1 MSTDL
6 LAKTSSSPHHNR
18 SFHTNTV
25 WPSLVWPF
33 LGSYPSALGFTC
45 CCFFVQNFYLL
56 IFHGNGVW
64 YWGEHSGWKCTE
76 NASIL
81 LLYMVILWNISPRD
95 KCFQWRDYCPE
106 RSEGV
111 FIARAI
117 YQENKLAL
125 TECCSVLITKLSQ
138 FLWSSHAQLV
148 KQISSL
154 HLLFI
159 NKVLN
164 ITKHILNA
172 TSLKLKRV
180 LGWAINWN
188 CNILLLLSLQPIF
201 NFAHTLLKQQT
212 TTRTTQMG
220 VFNCC
225 VFAWQQIN
233 ELVIEKP

>member
-1 MSTDL
+1 M
-6 LAKTSSSPHHNR
+6 NR
-18 SFHTNTV
+18 KCFHSFTLYSHT
-25 WPSLVWPF
+25 
-33 LGSYPSALGFTC
+33 
-45 CCFFVQNFYLL
+45 
-56 IFHGNGVW
+56 
-64 YWGEHSGWKCTE
+64 
-76 NASIL
+76 
-81 LLYMVILWNISPRD
+81 VILRNISPTD
-95 KCFQWRDYCPE
+95 KCFLWQAYWPE

-125 TECCSVLITKLSQ
+125 TECCSVLITKLSPI
-138 FLWSSHAQLV
+138 LWSSHAQLV

-188 CNILLLLSLQPIF
+188 CNILLLLLSLQPIF

-212 TTRTTQMG
+212 HNQDHPKG
-220 VFNCC
+220 FFNCC
-225 VFAWQQIN
+225 YVFAWQQIN